1 MEAEMINITA
11 PLITLSLYIL
21 IWEKLPYWGTWFN
34 ALLDRSPRWVRV
46 LYAQWR
52 CPFCVAFWIAL
63 LLRFLLGLSTLP
75 DLQVMAS
82 NEGWPIRIL
91 IVFFDCLSCA
101 TLVYIG
107 QLLISAVLASTLR
120 GYELRADYQ
129 RRLLLRPSSGNTTPP
144 VQDPSP

>member
-1 MEAEMINITA
+1 MIDITA

-46 LYAQWR
+46 LYQQWR

-63 LLRFLLGLSTLP
+63 LLYSLLGLSTLP
-75 DLQVMAS
+75 GLQVITS
-82 NEGWPIRIL
+82 DEGWPIRVL

-101 TLVYIG
+101 TLVYVG

-120 GYELRADYQ
+120 GHELRADYE
-129 RRLLLRPSSGNTTPP
+129 RRLSLRPSPDNASSP
-144 VQDPSP
+144 VQDPSS

>member
-1 MEAEMINITA
+1 MIDITA

-75 DLQVMAS
+75 DLQVIAS

-101 TLVYIG
+101 TLVYVG

-120 GYELRADYQ
+120 GHELRADYE
-129 RRLLLRPSSGNTTPP
+129 RRLSSDNTRSR
-144 VQDPSP
+144 VQDPSQ